1 MNPCSN
7 CPSILCE
14 SHVAIYFGS
23 VHYTM
28 AASTVEASDV
38 GVVMVG
44 APVSVVRFTWAGV
57 KTCHLMR
64 RMS

>member
-1 MNPCSN
+1 
-7 CPSILCE
+7 
-14 SHVAIYFGS
+14 
-23 VHYTM
+23 M

-38 GVVMVG
+38 AVVMVG